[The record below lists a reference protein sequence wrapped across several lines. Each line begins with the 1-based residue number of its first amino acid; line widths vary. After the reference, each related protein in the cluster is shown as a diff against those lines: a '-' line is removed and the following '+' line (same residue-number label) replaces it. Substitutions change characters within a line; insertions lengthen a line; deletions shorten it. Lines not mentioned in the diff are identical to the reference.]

1 MELDAG
7 KLYNVA
13 LEQCMMLQ
21 QQVIELKALYVQA
34 KEELE
39 QLKAGEQT
47 NK

>member
-1 MELDAG
+1 MELDAS
-7 KLYNVA
+7 KLYQVA
-13 LEQCMMLQ
+13 LDQTMILQ

-39 QLKAGEQT
+39 QLKAEEQT